1 MSCLFET
8 SLGEF
13 VVDFNHVAA
22 DRFLNLCKIKHFN
35 YQCFTVQKDYCCQ
48 INHGSEYF
56 VPQEFTLK
64 HTPYSFSLSTVW
76 KQGSPITSYSFFI
89 NLSNTHLVD
98 LDDKQL
104 CIGHV
109 VEGFDVLEKI
119 NKALCED
126 TIPFFNIRIKQT
138 IVLDNPADDPL
149 LVIPHDDD
157 IPIVDNGRFEIDQV
171 PTDYH
176 VDSSKREADARAL
189 TLEMIGDLPFAEI
202 KPPENILFVCKL
214 NPITRDQDLEL
225 IFSRFGNITSCQ
237 IVRDKKTGT
246 SMGYAFIEFENVK
259 DCEEAYAKMENVL
272 IDDRRIH
279 VDFSQ
284 SVSKLH
290 GDFMSI
296 FT

>member
-1 MSCLFET
+1 
-8 SLGEF
+8 
-13 VVDFNHVAA
+13 
-22 DRFLNLCKIKHFN
+22 
-35 YQCFTVQKDYCCQ
+35 
-48 INHGSEYF
+48 
-56 VPQEFTLK
+56 
-64 HTPYSFSLSTVW
+64 VW

-171 PTDYH
+171 PPDYH